1 MNTKTL
7 IASVLIA
14 VGCFSVTAFA
24 EKSEAKSESIESVIS
39 AAKDA
44 QKKAASVGGEWR
56 DVGKFIKKAEA
67 AAKDGK
73 AKKAM
78 KLAKKALQQSED
90 GYKQAMEQAES
101 VKGFPDYMK

>member
-1 MNTKTL
+1 MNMKTL
-7 IASVLIA
+7 MASLLIA
-14 VGCFSVTAFA
+14 ACSVSVPAFA
-24 EKSEAKSESIESVIS
+24 EDSFDDVIAK
-39 AAKDA
+39 AKDA

-73 AKKAM
+73 AEKAM

-90 GYKQAMEQAES
+90 GHKQATKQLEVA
-101 VKGFPDYMK
+101 KDFPDYMK